1 MKVGILGG
9 GQLAQLLALAAR
21 DLNIETLCLCE
32 RDDEPASR
40 YSTIMLDDGTDATL
54 KKFADAVDVITLE
67 NENVATSRL
76 NFLAA
81 LKPVYPGAKAIE
93 KSQDRWLEKSMF
105 KALDIAT
112 VPFAEINSESELK
125 QAWQDFNH
133 NAVLKTRRFGY
144 DGKGQMRLKNVDD
157 IATAWATLGQVPL
170 ILEGFLAFDFEV
182 SLIGAR
188 NVSGQNVFYPLIKN
202 QHTDGILRLS
212 TAPFMDSQLQAQAE
226 QAMQKIFAE
235 LDYVGVLAFEFF
247 VKDGQ
252 LYANE
257 IAPRVHNS
265 GHLTLEGANISQFHL
280 HLLSV
285 TNQPLP
291 TPEFLA
297 PTAMINLI
305 GTLPHREKVLAQVPT
320 AHYYDYG
327 KSPRPGRK
335 LGHITVSASDT
346 AQLEALVSKIKKVE

>member
-1 MKVGILGG
+1 
-9 GQLAQLLALAAR
+9 
-21 DLNIETLCLCE
+21 
-32 RDDEPASR
+32 
-40 YSTIMLDDGTDATL
+40 
-54 KKFADAVDVITLE
+54 
-67 NENVATSRL
+67 
-76 NFLAA
+76 
-81 LKPVYPGAKAIE
+81 
-93 KSQDRWLEKSMF
+93 
-105 KALDIAT
+105 
-112 VPFAEINSESELK
+112 
-125 QAWQDFNH
+125 
-133 NAVLKTRRFGY
+133 
-144 DGKGQMRLKNVDD
+144 
-157 IATAWATLGQVPL
+157 
-170 ILEGFLAFDFEV
+170 V

-188 NVSGQNVFYPLIKN
+188 NVSGQSVFYPLIKN

-212 TAPFMDSQLQAQAE
+212 TAPFIDAQLQTQAE
-226 QAMQKIFAE
+226 NAMQKIFAE

-257 IAPRVHNS
+257 TAPRVHNS

-291 TPEFLA
+291 TPEFTA

-305 GTLPHREKVLAQVPT
+305 GTLPDHEKVLSQVPE
-320 AHYYDYG
+320 AHYYNYG

-346 AQLEALVSKIKKVE
+346 AQLEALVHKIKIVE

>member
-21 DLNIETLCLCE
+21 DLDIETLCLCE

-40 YSTIMLDDGTDATL
+40 YSAIMLDDGGDATL

-67 NENVATSRL
+67 NENVATARL
-76 NFLAA
+76 NFLSA
-81 LKPVYPGAKAIE
+81 LKPVYPSAKAIE

-105 KALDIAT
+105 KALEITT
-112 VPFAEINSESELK
+112 VPFANITREAELNT
-125 QAWQDFNH
+125 AWQNFNN

-144 DGKGQMRLKNVDD
+144 DGKGQMRLKQRDD
-157 IATAWATLGQVPL
+157 IKSAWAALGQVPL
-170 ILEGFLAFDFEV
+170 IVEGFLAFDFEV

-188 NVSGQNVFYPLIKN
+188 NVSGQSVFYPLIKN

-212 TAPFMDSQLQAQAE
+212 TAPFIDATLQAQAE
-226 QAMQKIFAE
+226 KAMQKIFAA

-247 VKDGQ
+247 VKEGQ

-291 TPEFLA
+291 TPKWIA

-305 GTLPHREKVLAQVPT
+305 GTLPDRDKVLAQVPE

-346 AQLEALVSKIKKVE
+346 GELAALVHKIKITE

>member
-1 MKVGILGG
+1 
-9 GQLAQLLALAAR
+9 
-21 DLNIETLCLCE
+21 
-32 RDDEPASR
+32 
-40 YSTIMLDDGTDATL
+40 
-54 KKFADAVDVITLE
+54 
-67 NENVATSRL
+67 
-76 NFLAA
+76 
-81 LKPVYPGAKAIE
+81 VYPGAKAIE

-112 VPFAEINSESELK
+112 VPFANITSEAELNT
-125 QAWQDFNH
+125 AWQSFDH

-144 DGKGQMRLKNVDD
+144 DGKGQMRLKHADD
-157 IATAWATLGQVPL
+157 ITKAWAVLGQMPL

-188 NVSGQNVFYPLIKN
+188 NVSGQTVFYPLIKN

-212 TAPFMDSQLQAQAE
+212 TAPFIDAALQAQAE
-226 QAMQKIFAE
+226 QAMQKIFAA

-285 TNQPLP
+285 TKQLLP
-291 TPEFLA
+291 TPEFVA

-305 GTLPHREKVLAQVPT
+305 GTLPKQEDVLAKVPA

-327 KSPRPGRK
+327 KSPRLGRK
-335 LGHITVSASDT
+335 LGHISVSASNAGELD
-346 AQLEALVSKIKKVE
+346 ALVLKIKRVESEGNH